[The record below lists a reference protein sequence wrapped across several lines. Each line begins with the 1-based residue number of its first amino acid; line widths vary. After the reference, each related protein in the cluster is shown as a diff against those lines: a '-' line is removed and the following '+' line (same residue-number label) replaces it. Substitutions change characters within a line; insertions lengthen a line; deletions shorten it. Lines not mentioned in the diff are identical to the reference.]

1 MRATLELLHE
11 NRKVPPKLDENI
23 NQLGLVQ
30 VPAALTDIVGRSET
44 VLRGDVTQ
52 CQEQQRSLIT
62 DLSTAAEQHTQ
73 SINQSLVDQTDTT
86 RTLVRTSFEGTD
98 ANIRTVQETLA
109 RQIPEQVDQTVSA
122 AHAATLSSVTAQ
134 ISEAQ
139 GQVVN
144 VGTIVKSTEA
154 ALLETVSST
163 SLQAAEQRRTH
174 NEEIRAAIDAQGQV
188 TLSSVTAQI
197 SEAQGQVVNV
207 GTVVKSTEAALLE
220 TVSSTSLQAAEQRR
234 THNEEIRAA
243 IDASEK
249 RMMELLSKSLAD
261 TTKQMHRDIVH
272 ELDEGMTTRHSALT
286 GQLADQVETFIA
298 QISRLVTETAP
309 SQPLG

>member
-86 RTLVRTSFEGTD
+86 RTLVRTSFESTD

-122 AHAATLSSVTAQ
+122 AHAA
-134 ISEAQ
+134 
-139 GQVVN
+139 
-144 VGTIVKSTEA
+144 
-154 ALLETVSST
+154 
-163 SLQAAEQRRTH
+163 
-174 NEEIRAAIDAQGQV
+174 